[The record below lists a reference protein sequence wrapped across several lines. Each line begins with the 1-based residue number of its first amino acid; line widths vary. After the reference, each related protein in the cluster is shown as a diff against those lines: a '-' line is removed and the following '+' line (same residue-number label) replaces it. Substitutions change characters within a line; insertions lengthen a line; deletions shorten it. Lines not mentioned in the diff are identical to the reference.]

1 MLVSI
6 SGTPGTGKTSVSK
19 ILEQKNFNVVDLN
32 KLAIEK
38 NFVIGVD
45 EKRDSRILDINL
57 LNKYMEKNYTKKD
70 VVFVEGHLSHLLKDM
85 DKVILLRCHP
95 SVLKKR
101 LAKKKWSDTKIK
113 ENTDAEILDIVL
125 CESVEIHPRKNIFEI
140 DTTDKNTDQVTSCI
154 IEIVENKFK
163 PMNKY
168 NIGNIDWLTLDS
180 VSNWN
185 D

>member
-38 NFVIGVD
+38 NFVIGFD
-45 EKRDSRILDINL
+45 KKRHSNIIDINL
-57 LNKYMEKNYTKKD
+57 LNKYIAKNYAKKGI
-70 VVFVEGHLSHLLKDM
+70 VFIEGHLSHLLKNI
-85 DKVILLRCHP
+85 DKVIILRCHP

-101 LAKKKWSDTKIK
+101 LAKKNWNEQKIK
-113 ENTDAEILDIVL
+113 ENIDAETLDIVL
-125 CESVEIHPRKNIFEI
+125 CESVEIHHKKNIFEI
-140 DTTDKNTDQVTSCI
+140 DTTDKNTDQVASCI

-163 PMNKY
+163 PMKKY
-168 NIGNIDWLTLDS
+168 NIGYIDWSEEILKDF
-180 VSNWN
+180 
-185 D
+185 